1 MNNIIIENKKN
12 TELIINY
19 ITNIQNQ
26 MNQNFKELKNNND
39 QVIKYGNGL
48 YIYIYNIYILV
59 KL

>member
-1 MNNIIIENKKN
+1 
-12 TELIINY
+12 
-19 ITNIQNQ
+19 

-48 YIYIYNIYILV
+48 YIYNIYILV